1 MKTFILALYASALF
15 LTASLSAAFFDFFSI
30 PYAELGAGYRHD
42 RTKWREGDLPNRFTI
57 DDAHI
62 MKMNLEFETSLFTL
76 FLLKAEGDVG
86 LVFDGSG
93 RSRSLQSSYSYANAG
108 TSAII
113 SPIKGDYIYDYSL
126 ALGSNINPFLPGFN
140 LFFPC
145 TKLYPL
151 LGYSFHYQRYEFDL
165 QDSSNFDPTVLRAKH
180 YKTYWYGPWVGLGLS
195 MDLAN
200 MLTFSLEYQYHLA
213 SLKKTVA
220 LDNYLHDISF
230 HRFHHGSGNVGKAN
244 FRWAFCNG
252 WTVDLMALIQSWT
265 AHKTK
270 WESYEFNIGMGFIF

>member
-1 MKTFILALYASALF
+1 MKTFILAFFASALL
-15 LTASLSAAFFDFFSI
+15 LTSSLSASYFDFFAI
-30 PYAELGAGYRHD
+30 PYAEIGAGYRHD
-42 RTKWREGDLPNRFTI
+42 RTKWREGDLPNRFTL

-62 MKMNLEFETSLFTL
+62 MKMNLEFETSLFAL
-76 FLLKAEGDVG
+76 VLLKAEGDVG
-86 LVFDGSG
+86 LVFDGTG
-93 RSRSLQSSYSYANAG
+93 RSRSLDSYSY
-108 TSAII
+108 TSTAASPII
-113 SPIKGDYIYDYSL
+113 SQLKGDYIYDYSL
-126 ALGSNINPFLPGFN
+126 ALGSNINPFLPWFN

-145 TKLYPL
+145 TKLSPL

-165 QDSSNFDPTVLRAKH
+165 QDSSNLNAALLRVKH

-195 MDLAN
+195 VDLVNILA
-200 MLTFSLEYQYHLA
+200 FSLEYQYHLA

-220 LDNYLHDISF
+220 LDSYFHDESF

-244 FRWAFCNG
+244 FRWSFCNG

-270 WESYEFNIGMGFIF
+270 WESYEFNINVGFIF